1 MSNLFNLKIAEYN
14 HKELEDLLSLQFP
27 YTKDDVLVCGQK
39 MKASL
44 FKDPSLKTSDK
55 DKVVHFI
62 ESATEQLSD
71 GLMNNVLEPKLKKS
85 EVAESGG
92 HMIIK
97 PPNPDPGST
106 WKGVINPLSM
116 EVRSVIGTDGAGGA
130 TIVKTINIDSA
141 FRKNYFSTKATDF
154 HITLNTTLKNVVQMR
169 VAGCELPQSIYA
181 ISTAFGNNFF
191 SIQWV
196 TAAPATHF
204 ASIVIP
210 DGNYEGAEM
219 QDALNTQL
227 NQPVSVTPPGG
238 TGGAIQATFDKK
250 TGKIVIAANA
260 AAIPA
265 VTLITLSF
273 NLLRASDNL
282 DDTPIQMKL
291 GWALGYRFGSY
302 SGNTA
307 YVTEG
312 IYDFRGPR
320 YLYLVV
326 NDYNNNYN
334 ETIIGNFNDS
344 ITAPEN
350 ILARLPWK
358 QYAFFSE
365 ELDPLNTTKTMRNYF
380 GPVNISRLH
389 IQILDPFGRVISLNN
404 MDWALVLEFSSL
416 YKV

>member
-44 FKDPSLKTSDK
+44 FKDPSLKASDK

-85 EVAESGG
+85 EIMESAG

-97 PPNPDPGST
+97 PANPTPST
-106 WKGVINPLSM
+106 SWKGVINPLSM
-116 EVRSVIGTDGAGGA
+116 EVRSGIGSHGGGA
-130 TIVKTINIDSA
+130 TIVKTINIDTT
-141 FRKNYFSTKATDF
+141 FRKNYFNTKATDF

-169 VAGCELPQSIYA
+169 VAACELPQSIYA

-210 DGNYEGAEM
+210 DGNYKGTEM

-227 NQPVSVTPPGG
+227 NQPIIAIPPFGG

-260 AAIPA
+260 AAVPA

-273 NLLRASDNL
+273 NLHRASSNL
-282 DDTPIQMKL
+282 DDTPIQMKF
-291 GWALGYRFGSY
+291 GWVLGYRFGSY

-334 ETIIGNFNDS
+334 ENIIGNFNDS

-358 QYAFFSE
+358 QYAFFD
-365 ELDPLNTTKTMRNYF
+365 LQT
-380 GPVNISRLH
+380 
-389 IQILDPFGRVISLNN
+389 
-404 MDWALVLEFSSL
+404 
-416 YKV
+416 